1 MGIDLSRF
9 KVVYDNKT
17 LNALCLQDILFS
29 DCTDYTVRH
38 ANPLWNIRDK
48 INKWRCRQRNG
59 R

>member
-1 MGIDLSRF
+1 MMSKIPRWWYAGFDKGFFHGCRVFIRSWF
-9 KVVYDNKT
+9 WTY
-17 LNALCLQDILFS
+17 
-29 DCTDYTVRH
+29 